1 MNINCESFRNCYN
14 CRIFGHIARNC
25 RNWRFVGQGRSIE
38 YRRNRQNQSNLN
50 GDENLIVLDYI
61 PIQIVLQC
69 LVE

>member
-1 MNINCESFRNCYN
+1 M
-14 CRIFGHIARNC
+14 
-25 RNWRFVGQGRSIE
+25 GQGRSIE
-38 YRRNRQNQSNLN
+38 YRRNRQNQSILN